1 MCISLPRFGNFWI
14 SFLTFLLLGFHNA
27 NITCLMVPQNSHRLS
42 SCLLIFLSF
51 CSYDCI
57 ISNEPV
63 FKLTNSFFCLI
74 ESALD
79 ALYCTFLSF
88 IVFSALEFV
97 WFLLLLYW
105 TSHFIHI
112 PSFLTLLNCLYVFSW
127 SSPNFLKVIILNFL
141 AIHGSSIL
149 WGSLIEKLL
158 LILWYHISL
167 LFCFL

>member
-97 WFLLLLYW
+97 WFLL
-105 TSHFIHI
+105 F
-112 PSFLTLLNCLYVFSW
+112 
-127 SSPNFLKVIILNFL
+127 
-141 AIHGSSIL
+141 
-149 WGSLIEKLL
+149 
-158 LILWYHISL
+158 ISL
-167 LFCFL
+167 LNFSFYSYTVIYWLCWIVYMYSLEAHQTSLK